1 MNYIENYCLFKS
13 KKIFKK
19 FMANPLPPVKKIKNP
34 KRLEDYFDNVVLQ
47 DINASQNADN
57 SIIS

>member
-1 MNYIENYCLFKS
+1 
-13 KKIFKK
+13 
-19 FMANPLPPVKKIKNP
+19 MANSLPPLKKIKNP